1 MAKLKENEKA
11 AVSQEALQQTV
22 STKTD
27 EFFKKN
33 KKLLWGI
40 VIAVVVIALAILGY
54 QKFIYQPK
62 CAEAMQQTYPAEMNF
77 QAGEYE
83 LALNGDGNVLGFA
96 EIIKEYGSKA
106 GKAVYLYAGVCEYQL
121 GNFDAA
127 LDYLNKYDGK
137 EPILAARAEA
147 CKGDAYVGLEKYQ
160 EAIKCFE
167 NAAAKADNIFA
178 AGYLFKAGIAYEELG
193 NKAEALRCYKAIE
206 DKYPQSIEAYDIDKY
221 ISRVEE

>member
-1 MAKLKENEKA
+1 MAKLNENEKA
-11 AVSQEALQQTV
+11 AVSQEALQQSV
-22 STKTD
+22 SSKTD
-27 EFFKKN
+27 EFFKEN
-33 KKLLWGI
+33 GKLLWGI
-40 VIAVVVIALAILGY
+40 VIAVAVIALAILGY

-96 EIIKEYGSKA
+96 EIIKEYGNKA
-106 GKAVYLYAGVCEYQL
+106 GNAVYMYAGVCEYQL
-121 GNFDAA
+121 GNFQDAI
-127 LDYLNKYDGK
+127 DYLGKYSGK

-147 CKGDAYVGLEKYQ
+147 CKGDAYVGLGNYEQ
-160 EAIKCFE
+160 AIKCFE
-167 NAAAKADNIFA
+167 AAAAKADNIFA
-178 AGYLFKAGIAYEELG
+178 AAYIFKAGIAYEELG
-193 NKAEALRCYKAIE
+193 NKAEALRCYKEIE

>member
-1 MAKLKENEKA
+1 MANVKVNEKA

-22 STKTD
+22 SSKTE
-27 EFFKKN
+27 EFFKQN
-33 KKLLWGI
+33 RKLLWGI

-54 QKFIYQPK
+54 QKFIYQPR

-96 EIIKEYGSKA
+96 EIIKEYGNKA
-106 GKAVYLYAGVCEYQL
+106 GNAVYMYAGACEYQL
-121 GNFDAA
+121 GNFQEAI
-127 LDYLNKYDGK
+127 DYLNNYKGK
-137 EPILAARAEA
+137 ESILAARAEA
-147 CKGDAYVGLEKYQ
+147 CKGDAYVGLGNYDQ
-160 EAIKCFE
+160 AIKCFE
-167 NAAAKADNIFA
+167 AAVAKADNIFA

-193 NKAEALRCYKAIE
+193 NKAEALRCYREIE
-206 DKYPQSIEAYDIDKY
+206 DKYPQSIEAYDIGKY